1 MWSQLACPPPSLSSP
16 ALSKRSFFPNHP
28 KLGVCKGEQAAPHEC
43 LHPAIHY
50 CHKIYTSSI
59 FCLSCFVLP
68 ASVIN
73 LEKKKK
79 KKIQSLPPF
88 EASSPIHELTN
99 FYTAWC
105 ERLNKY
111 PLKNF
116 LVMFLCFPLGDS
128 LLPGCRAASRKSCF
142 CSQKKQEGT
151 KSTFNTSYLK
161 MKHVWFNQVTYI
173 TASTDWH
180 FVLLSFLRE
189 N

>member
-1 MWSQLACPPPSLSSP
+1 MPPPSYQLLSQD
-16 ALSKRSFFPNHP
+16 LYF
-28 KLGVCKGEQAAPHEC
+28 
-43 LHPAIHY
+43 
-50 CHKIYTSSI
+50 IYFLPLLFCSSGI
-59 FCLSCFVLP
+59 SNKFR
-68 ASVIN
+68 
-73 LEKKKK
+73 EKKK